1 MNVKELLLKF
11 AAGAVESLKLW
22 AVQLVIEAEKT
33 IPGESAEKKRAYV
46 VQRLDDMVLLPWY
59 LEPFDGAAFGLV
71 VDYACD
77 KLNLIMGHDWKD
89 LTPEQVTKVA
99 AVVDVPKAEAE
110 KVVVSSE
117 MSIDERIEAMYRKY
131 GIK

>member
-1 MNVKELLLKF
+1 MKDYILQLMLK
-11 AAGAVESLKLW
+11 AVSGLKLW

-46 VQRLDDMVLLPWY
+46 VQRLDDMVKLPWY
-59 LEPFDGAAFGLV
+59 LEAFDGPAFGLV

-77 KLNLIMGHDWKD
+77 KLNLVMGHDWTE
-89 LTPEQVTKVA
+89 LTPEQVTRVA
-99 AVVDVPKAEAE
+99 AVVDAPKEEAEA
-110 KVVVSSE
+110 VVAAE